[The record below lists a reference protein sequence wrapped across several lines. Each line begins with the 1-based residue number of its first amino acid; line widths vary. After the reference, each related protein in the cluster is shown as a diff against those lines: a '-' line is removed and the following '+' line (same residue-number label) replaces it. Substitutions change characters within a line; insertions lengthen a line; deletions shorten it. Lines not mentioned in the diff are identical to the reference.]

1 MMDAISKLLGVIFED
16 VLLPCSHGFRPG
28 RGAITFFL
36 QVKSWGSLDRLM
48 KADIVKCFDNIDHE
62 LLIRELRFHLG
73 EENSPLCDLLS
84 RFLKS
89 SIKDKEGKDFSN
101 LKKGIPQGS
110 SLSPVLMNIF
120 LHQLDKKITAFM
132 LRENKICYVRYAD
145 DMIFAIKKGTTS
157 TRIYLR
163 FKRFLSK
170 ALCELQLSETSI
182 ELIRGKG
189 KPGHILIL
197 GLVSSIGLDGN
208 LVTRAPLKRW
218 RRKFTLEVLISK
230 MEMESNFDFSTFLKK
245 MFSLTLRFL

>member
-1 MMDAISKLLGVIFED
+1 
-16 VLLPCSHGFRPG
+16 
-28 RGAITFFL
+28 
-36 QVKSWGSLDRLM
+36 
-48 KADIVKCFDNIDHE
+48 
-62 LLIRELRFHLG
+62 
-73 EENSPLCDLLS
+73 
-84 RFLKS
+84 
-89 SIKDKEGKDFSN
+89 
-101 LKKGIPQGS
+101 
-110 SLSPVLMNIF
+110 
-120 LHQLDKKITAFM
+120 
-132 LRENKICYVRYAD
+132 
-145 DMIFAIKKGTTS
+145 MILAIKKGTTS